1 MEYQANWEKALKYT
15 EIIRPRINPLSKA
28 GTTQLP
34 YIFLSESLQDSSST
48 FVRKGHIG
56 VDQPT
61 LLLPPNNPQFDGFE
75 MNEYQKN
82 EMNTFMNFLLV
93 RGVRFPSLNYHHSSF
108 DIAVHDGK
116 LQEAI
121 NFHKDVLQRE
131 ENMTAGLVVGK
142 EDCWQFSI
150 LVFVASQMIKSS
162 EGDVDYLMKKLKRED
177 PS

>member
-1 MEYQANWEKALKYT
+1 MEYQSGWEKALKYT
-15 EIIRPRINPLSKA
+15 EIVRPRIKPLSSA

-34 YIFLSESLQDSSST
+34 YIFLSESLHDSSNT
-48 FVRKGHIG
+48 FVRRGYIG
-56 VDQPT
+56 VDQPA

-93 RGVRFPSLNYHHSSF
+93 RGVRFPSMNYHNISF
-108 DIAVHDGK
+108 DLALHDGK

-121 NFHKDVLQRE
+121 NFHKDLLQRE
-131 ENMTAGLVVGK
+131 ENMTTGLVVGK

-150 LVFVASQMIKSS
+150 LVFVASQMLKSS
-162 EGDVDYLMKKLKRED
+162 DHDVEYLLRKLKGKD